1 MRGLTP
7 YLQVQNTGDAVA
19 WYERVFMAK
28 EVRARL
34 VAPDG
39 TCMNA
44 EIEIEGTRIMLADEM
59 TKIGSSSPAT
69 LGGTSVVLDLHVE
82 DADRVFRAALDAGAE
97 EVYPLGDQ
105 FYGDRAGRVRDPFGH
120 HWIIAT
126 RIRDVPEDEM
136 VAAFQA
142 MFGGEGH

>member
-1 MRGLTP
+1 MRGIVP
-7 YLQVQNTGDAVA
+7 YLQVRRAADAIA
-19 WYERVFMAK
+19 WYTRVFGAT

-44 EIEIEGTRIMLADEM
+44 EIEIEGTRLMLSDEM
-59 TKIGSSSPAT
+59 PSIGSSSPAT
-69 LGGTSVVLDLHVE
+69 LGGTSVVLDLHVA
-82 DADRVFRAALDAGAE
+82 DADATFARALAEGADQ
-97 EVYPLGDQ
+97 VYPIADQ

-126 RIRDVPEDEM
+126 RIREVPEGEM
-136 VAAFQA
+136 VAAFEA
-142 MFGGEGH
+142 MFAGE